1 MIQPRESVAPT
12 PTKIAIGA
20 ARAAPAV
27 SSAIWA
33 AESYPV
39 KVHIG
44 AVNASR
50 NAHPLFDRP
59 VLFSYIMKASLVDTL
74 LSPEHT
80 SNAMIAATLVPTRGA
95 PHTRIN
101 ALAGQE
107 TYHSPLTMT

>member
-1 MIQPRESVAPT
+1 MAHLH
-12 PTKIAIGA
+12 
-20 ARAAPAV
+20 
-27 SSAIWA
+27 
-33 AESYPV
+33 PV

-50 NAHPLFDRP
+50 NAHPPAGRQLHQRHTANVHHLLFDRP

-101 ALAGQE
+101 APAGQE